1 MMSPLRLLNAWIDH
15 QRLAERR
22 RQIEWQLG
30 VVFKQPVT
38 LRPTL
43 SGGSFDRI
51 YLAHGDSQCSRI
63 LASVRMNVPGRD
75 RPPKEPHL
83 PRVPLPGEHRIH
95 RESRAYRQLSP
106 LGIAPHLIARGE
118 FYLANHWLPW
128 PRLSDVLRHHSH
140 LLWDLLPVALD
151 AIRKMHENGVVHMDL
166 NCGNLLIAP
175 DFQSVVI
182 IDFEFA
188 PLRAMSRFDQQR
200 FDFLRLAHNLLKPRR
215 GREAALLQPER
226 FVELFARYVP
236 EAGFGIPDAMHTAWF
251 ERVVEHRVIR
261 DGFAEILGVFDRNS
275 KVIR

>member
-1 MMSPLRLLNAWIDH
+1 MSPFRLLNAWIDH
-15 QRLAERR
+15 QRLAELR
-22 RQIEWQLG
+22 RQVEWQLG
-30 VVFKQPVT
+30 VLFRQPVT

-43 SGGSFDRI
+43 SSGGFDRI
-51 YLAHGDSQCSRI
+51 YLAYGDSQYSKI

-83 PRVPLPGEHRIH
+83 PRVPLPGAYRIH

-106 LGIAPHLIARGE
+106 LGIAPRLIARGE

-128 PRLSDVLRHHSH
+128 PRLSNVLRHHSH
-140 LLWDLLPVALD
+140 LLWDILPVALD
-151 AIRKMHENGVVHMDL
+151 AIRKMHESGVVHMDL

-188 PLRAMSRFDQQR
+188 PLPAMSHFDQQR

-215 GREAALLQPER
+215 GRETAIQQPEL
-226 FVELFARYVP
+226 FVELFARFVP
-236 EAGFGIPDAMHTAWF
+236 ETGLGVTDAMNTAWF
-251 ERVVEHRVIR
+251 ERVVEHQVIR
-261 DGFAEILGVFDRNS
+261 DGFAEIFGVFDHNS

>member
-1 MMSPLRLLNAWIDH
+1 MSPFRLLNAWIDH

-22 RQIEWQLG
+22 RQVEWQLG
-30 VVFKQPVT
+30 VVFKQPIT

-43 SGGSFDRI
+43 SGGGFDRI
-51 YLAHGDSQCSRI
+51 YLAHGDSQRSKI

-83 PRVPLPGEHRIH
+83 PRVALPGEHRIH
-95 RESRAYRQLSP
+95 REARVYQQLSP
-106 LGIAPHLIARGE
+106 LGIAPRLIARGD
-118 FYLANHWLPW
+118 FYLANHWLQW

-140 LLWDLLPVALD
+140 LLWDVLPVALG
-151 AIRKMHENGVVHMDL
+151 AIREMHENGVVHMDL

-188 PLRAMSRFDQQR
+188 PLRSMNTFDRQR
-200 FDFLRLAHNLLKPRR
+200 FDYLRLAHNLLKPRR
-215 GREAALLQPER
+215 GREAAFLQPER

-236 EAGFGIPDAMHTAWF
+236 ESGLGIPDAMYTAWF
-251 ERVVEHRVIR
+251 ERVVEHDVIR
-261 DGFAEILGVFDRNS
+261 TGFEEIFGVLDSESRM
-275 KVIR
+275 IL